1 MEMETVFELTGGI
14 AVTSDAAT
22 ASVPASDAEVRAFTS
37 DAACE
42 LEARVEATEE
52 TDAAFTDTTIE
63 AETAPTNAEAE
74 AEVKAAAEVV
84 AAQATRVATKAEPHM
99 FPALSHTGTGVLV
112 LPGDANPYGLPRC
125 SHVVLVYR
133 ISSGGYAKHKPAYI
147 SKETCLLNFIAAA
160 ATFVARQPT
169 LSVRFI
175 LVQDACSDALA
186 AFVTCAVNSLL
197 RKVKP
202 AVTVDTYVTHFGSG
216 AASFNF
222 TLDALAAL
230 HTPRTTTAV
239 YLVEDDYIHVKTAVG
254 TVLGG
259 LALAPYA
266 TGYDHPDK
274 YVDGAHGGNPLISGG
289 GEVTR
294 VYRGAGTH
302 WRGTNSTTMTFAS
315 TLDVLLTDAP
325 TMRMFTA
332 TGAAPPDDLHM
343 FLALGTTA
351 GRLLVS
357 PLPAVSTHGETA
369 FLAPYVAWDR
379 LGAQADE
386 YVRVLR
392 LNEEA
397 EEEARASK
405 ADAIEVKIKAETEDG
420 VKEVKEIKKVKDARE
435 PAKEPTRKKHK
446 KR

>member
-52 TDAAFTDTTIE
+52 TDAAFTDTAIE
-63 AETAPTNAEAE
+63 AETAPSTAEVEAE
-74 AEVKAAAEVV
+74 AEVQATSEVV
-84 AAQATRVATKAEPHM
+84 PTTTAAQATKAATRAATKAEPHM
-99 FPALSHTGTGVLV
+99 FPELSHTGTGVLV

-186 AFVTCAVNSLL
+186 AFATCAVNSLL

-230 HTPRTTTAV
+230 HTPRTATAV
-239 YLVEDDYIHVKTAVG
+239 YLVEDDYLHVKTAVG

-379 LGAQADE
+379 LGAQAGE
-386 YVRVLR
+386 YVRALR
-392 LNEEA
+392 LNEIGEA
-397 EEEARASK
+397 EEK
-405 ADAIEVKIKAETEDG
+405 AK
-420 VKEVKEIKKVKDARE
+420 VKEVKEVGAETDTGVNKVKE
-435 PAKEPTRKKHK
+435 AKEPTRKKHK